1 MGTLLQLLSDIC
13 DFVCIL
19 STQVRDGVTNAS
31 EAARC
36 EAAVDDVTSHVTMT
50 SRRLSDVTVGAHN
63 LSTLVQQQLSDSVL
77 DDIAAV
83 NSYRRVFFHFFSQ
96 RILLF
101 SIMYCG
107 LLLCCRFFVK

>member
-1 MGTLLQLLSDIC
+1 M
-13 DFVCIL
+13 
-19 STQVRDGVTNAS
+19 RDGVTNAS

-50 SRRLSDVTVGAHN
+50 SRRLSDVTGGAHN

-83 NSYRRVFFHFFSQ
+83 NSYRRVFFIFFLSE
-96 RILLF
+96 F
-101 SIMYCG
+101 
-107 LLLCCRFFVK
+107 CCFL

>member
-13 DFVCIL
+13 DCVCIL

-83 NSYRRVFFHFFSQ
+83 NSYRRVFFIFFSAN
-96 RILLF
+96 F
-101 SIMYCG
+101 VVFYNVGCG
-107 LLLCCRFFVK
+107 LLLCCRFL